1 MSARLT
7 REDNYRLKEIAKNIR
22 ANIVR
27 MLYLA
32 GSGHPAGSLSMTDIL
47 TYLYFHQLKHNPE
60 NPHWP
65 ERDYLLMS
73 NGHHCPALYATLAE
87 AGYFPM
93 EELATLRKMGS
104 RLQGHP
110 QRGSLP
116 GVEISAGSLSQGIS
130 QAVGLALGLAMEKKP
145 NHVFCTMSDGEYQEG
160 QTWEALLLTTKYKLG
175 NLTILLDANDIQIS
189 GKIENTLSINPL
201 FAKLKSFGW
210 NVLEA
215 NGHDF
220 YQLQR
225 AIEKD
230 LANDYPSIIIC
241 HTVAG
246 KGVSFMERNSD
257 WHGKTPNE
265 KETEQALTEI
275 LGDQR

>member
-1 MSARLT
+1 MSAQLT
-7 REDNYRLKEIAKNIR
+7 KEDHYRLQEIAKNIR
-22 ANIVR
+22 ANVIR

-32 GSGHPAGSLSMTDIL
+32 GSGHPAGSLSMVDIL
-47 TYLYFHQLKHNPE
+47 VYLYFQQINHQPE
-60 NPHWP
+60 HPNW
-65 ERDYLLMS
+65 EGRDYVLMS

-87 AGYFPM
+87 AGYFPV

-110 QRGSLP
+110 QRGLLP
-116 GVEISAGSLSQGIS
+116 GVEISAGSLAQGIS
-130 QAVGLALGLAMEKKP
+130 QAVGLALALRMDQKK

-160 QTWEALLLTTKYKLG
+160 QTWEALLLATKYQLG
-175 NLTILLDANDIQIS
+175 NLSIILDANDIQIS
-189 GKIENTLSINPL
+189 GKIADTLAINPL

-210 NVLEA
+210 NVLEV

-220 YQLQR
+220 YQIQK

-230 LANDYPSIIIC
+230 LANDFPSVIIC

-246 KGVSFMERNSD
+246 KGVSFMEKNSD
-257 WHGKTPNE
+257 WHGKAPNQQE
-265 KETEQALTEI
+265 AAQALKEI
-275 LGDQR
+275 LE

>member
-7 REDNYRLKEIAKNIR
+7 KEDNYRLQEIAKNIR
-22 ANIVR
+22 ANVIR

-32 GSGHPAGSLSMTDIL
+32 GSGHPAGSLSMVDIL
-47 TYLYFHQLKHNPE
+47 VYLYFNQINHQPE
-60 NPHWP
+60 NPNW
-65 ERDYLLMS
+65 EDRDYVLMS

-87 AGYFPM
+87 AGYFSV

-110 QRGSLP
+110 QRGLLP
-116 GVEISAGSLSQGIS
+116 GVEISAGSLAQGIS
-130 QAVGLALGLAMEKKP
+130 QAVGLALALRMDQKK
-145 NHVFCTMSDGEYQEG
+145 NHIFCTMSDGEYQEG
-160 QTWEALLLTTKYKLG
+160 QTWEALLLATKYQLG
-175 NLTILLDANDIQIS
+175 NLSIILDANDIQIS
-189 GKIENTLSINPL
+189 GKIADTLAINPL

-220 YQLQR
+220 YQLQK

-230 LANDYPSIIIC
+230 LANDFPSIIIC

-257 WHGKTPNE
+257 WHGKAPNQQE
-265 KETEQALTEI
+265 ATQALKEI
-275 LGDQR
+275 LE

>member
-7 REDNYRLKEIAKNIR
+7 KEDHYRLQEIAKNIR
-22 ANIVR
+22 ANVIR

-32 GSGHPAGSLSMTDIL
+32 GSGHPAGSLSMVDIL
-47 TYLYFHQLKHNPE
+47 VYLYFYQINHQPE
-60 NPHWP
+60 NPNW
-65 ERDYLLMS
+65 EGRDYVLMS
-73 NGHHCPALYATLAE
+73 NGHHCPALYTTLAE
-87 AGYFPM
+87 AGYFPV

-110 QRGSLP
+110 QRGLLP
-116 GVEISAGSLSQGIS
+116 GVEISAGSLAQGIS
-130 QAVGLALGLAMEKKP
+130 QAVGVALALRMDQKK

-160 QTWEALLLTTKYKLG
+160 QTWEALLLATKYQLG
-175 NLTILLDANDIQIS
+175 NLSIILDANDIQIS
-189 GKIENTLSINPL
+189 GKIADTLAINPL

-210 NVLEA
+210 NVLEV

-220 YQLQR
+220 YQIQK

-230 LANDYPSIIIC
+230 LSNDFPSIIIC

-257 WHGKTPNE
+257 WHGKAPNQQE
-265 KETEQALTEI
+265 ATQALKEI
-275 LGDQR
+275 LE

>member
-1 MSARLT
+1 MSARLSKQ
-7 REDNYRLKEIAKNIR
+7 DNHRLKEIAKNVR
-22 ANIVR
+22 ANIIR

-47 TYLYFHQLKHNPE
+47 VYFYFYQLKHQPE
-60 NPHWP
+60 NPQW
-65 ERDYLLMS
+65 EDRDYLLLS

-87 AGYFPM
+87 AGYFPI

-110 QRGSLP
+110 QRGLLP
-116 GVEISAGSLSQGIS
+116 GVEISAGSLAQGVS
-130 QAVGLALGLAMEKKP
+130 QAVGLALSLRMDQKS

-160 QTWEALLLTTKYKLG
+160 QTWEALLLATKYKLG
-175 NLTILLDANDIQIS
+175 NLSIILDANDIQIS
-189 GKIENTLSINPL
+189 GKISDTLAINPL

-210 NVLEA
+210 NVIEA

-220 YQLQR
+220 YQLQK
-225 AIEKD
+225 AIAKD
-230 LANDYPSIIIC
+230 LSNDFPSVIIC

-246 KGVSFMERNSD
+246 KGVSFMERNTD
-257 WHGKTPNE
+257 WHGKAPNKEEAE
-265 KETEQALTEI
+265 KALAEI
-275 LGDQR
+275 LGN